1 MLRNQAFLVGFSQVP
16 GWCTV
21 SRTKSELATNDHATA
36 EIKMR
41 WIGYVLVATLS
52 SVATS
57 WMYSG
62 GHFVGPARRLDPPS
76 ADFAYSDFVSIGLTV
91 VTVVLGALALVIG
104 IVAFKTVREI
114 KQDAAA
120 VANKHSSDTIREHMK
135 TVPDQVNTSVDVLIK
150 RRLPAVIQEE
160 VTREIEIYAKD
171 GRLGKIIEK
180 ANLRRSFYN
189 PEAEEELQPG
199 FDEQQED
206 GGIDGKS

>member
-1 MLRNQAFLVGFSQVP
+1 MVGVQ
-16 GWCTV
+16 C
-21 SRTKSELATNDHATA
+21 RELKENKSKLATGDHAAA
-36 EIKMR
+36 ESKMR
-41 WIGYVLVATLS
+41 WIGYVLVAVLS

-76 ADFAYSDFVSIGLTV
+76 TEFAYSDFVSIGLTV

-120 VANKHSSDTIREHMK
+120 VASDTINEHMK
-135 TVPDQVNTSVDVLIK
+135 TVPDQVNTSVDVLVK
-150 RRLPAVIQEE
+150 LRLPAVIQEE
-160 VTREIEIYAKD
+160 VTREIEAYAKD
-171 GRLGKIIEK
+171 GRLGQIIER

-189 PEAEEELQPG
+189 PEAEKELQPG